1 MVAPFRLCGTSP
13 GAQVQPFPALP
24 PPGAALLRGSGAAT
38 HRQWIARLLFYF
50 VSIKKKVIYTLWE
63 RDLPPQW
70 ESQLLP
76 RHCFRGTSVTAVM
89 PLASQFPSPRIPS
102 LTQCPLPLSF
112 GGAQAGPASH
122 PWAKGMAVPWAG
134 SSAPLCA
141 APHPAAT
148 RENSRALPVGLELLI
163 PSLSACHL
171 ELLGALLRPSPFPE

>member
-1 MVAPFRLCGTSP
+1 MVVAPFRLCGTSP

-76 RHCFRGTSVTAVM
+76 RHCFGGTSVT
-89 PLASQFPSPRIPS
+89 
-102 LTQCPLPLSF
+102 
-112 GGAQAGPASH
+112 
-122 PWAKGMAVPWAG
+122 
-134 SSAPLCA
+134 
-141 APHPAAT
+141 
-148 RENSRALPVGLELLI
+148 LL
-163 PSLSACHL
+163 
-171 ELLGALLRPSPFPE
+171 

>member
-1 MVAPFRLCGTSP
+1 MGKGFASSVGKPVAP
-13 GAQVQPFPALP
+13 Q
-24 PPGAALLRGSGAAT
+24 ALLRRNLCDS
-38 HRQWIARLLFYF
+38 
-50 VSIKKKVIYTLWE
+50 
-63 RDLPPQW
+63 
-70 ESQLLP
+70 
-76 RHCFRGTSVTAVM
+76 AVM
-89 PLASQFPSPRIPS
+89 PLASQFPSPHIPS

-134 SSAPLCA
+134 SSAPLRA
-141 APHPAAT
+141 APHPTAT